1 MRIIGGSLRG
11 RAFDAPP
18 GQHTRPTADRAKV
31 ALFNILAGAVRGARV
46 LDGFA
51 GSGALSF
58 ESLSRGAAQCLLFE
72 RDGAAARLLR
82 SNAEAL
88 GLTGVADVRQ
98 EDFLTARWLAKELPF
113 ALVFLDPPYAAGLL
127 LPALQWVG
135 SGLVAADGI
144 VVAEHSSRD
153 ALPDAIGDLVATDR
167 RQYGAVGF
175 TFYRKRGSDGDLD
188 IPGQL

>member
-58 ESLSRGAAQCLLFE
+58 ESLSRGVTHCLLFE
-72 RDGAAARLLR
+72 RDSAAARLLR
-82 SNAEAL
+82 RNAEAL
-88 GLTGVADVRQ
+88 GLTNAVDVRQ
-98 EDFLTARWLAKELPF
+98 EDFLAARWLAKESPF
-113 ALVFLDPPYAAGLL
+113 DLVFLDPPYAAGLL

-153 ALPDAIGDLVATDR
+153 ALPDAVGDLVATDH